1 MKLLFFAI
9 IIAKVTLANEVNDPD
24 LESLGLDDVR
34 PFIVDNRGEKDS
46 NSANDQKTATKN
58 SVTNS
63 KKTADTTNSNY
74 YEDFSKK
81 TREEGSKFKEF
92 FSNKSKDIKK
102 NINKVTNKI
111 SNSLNNLSKEGDN
124 NENDDIIKNASN
136 IITSKNNQIQNENL
150 PSEKEVAILDDN
162 HKYQF
167 NKLYPKPISKI
178 PPDFLTTDI
187 PPPLLSRSFS
197 DENIHHPILN
207 TYSDKVDLLFTEIG
221 ANDIN
226 DFNAILRDVLNVN
239 IYNDFGDTPLIFA
252 VSLKRRSIASSLVS
266 AGANPDLKNGLGL
279 TAVNI
284 AIKMGDYEMVKLLI
298 ESGANLNVRNNFG
311 ETYLMQAVRMGYLPV
326 IDYLVAKDIDLDA
339 TNKQNLTAFDIAIQS
354 KNNVVVQLLL
364 KYGTKRRLLVNRSII
379 DELDGKWGY
388 RKEPLKN

>member
-34 PFIVDNRGEKDS
+34 SFIVDNIGEKDS

-150 PSEKEVAILDDN
+150 RSEKEVAILDDN

-167 NKLYPKPISKI
+167 NKLYPK
-178 PPDFLTTDI
+178 
-187 PPPLLSRSFS
+187 
-197 DENIHHPILN
+197 
-207 TYSDKVDLLFTEIG
+207 
-221 ANDIN
+221 
-226 DFNAILRDVLNVN
+226 
-239 IYNDFGDTPLIFA
+239 YN
-252 VSLKRRSIASSLVS
+252 
-266 AGANPDLKNGLGL
+266 
-279 TAVNI
+279 
-284 AIKMGDYEMVKLLI
+284 
-298 ESGANLNVRNNFG
+298 
-311 ETYLMQAVRMGYLPV
+311 
-326 IDYLVAKDIDLDA
+326 
-339 TNKQNLTAFDIAIQS
+339 
-354 KNNVVVQLLL
+354 
-364 KYGTKRRLLVNRSII
+364 
-379 DELDGKWGY
+379 
-388 RKEPLKN
+388 